1 MKKEARKI
9 QPDKWQ
15 DPQIFAKLAKRLATS
30 SQALQARTANL
41 SDLAQDN

>member
-15 DPQIFAKLAKRLATS
+15 DLQIFAKLAKRIPVS
-30 SQALQARTANL
+30 S
-41 SDLAQDN
+41 